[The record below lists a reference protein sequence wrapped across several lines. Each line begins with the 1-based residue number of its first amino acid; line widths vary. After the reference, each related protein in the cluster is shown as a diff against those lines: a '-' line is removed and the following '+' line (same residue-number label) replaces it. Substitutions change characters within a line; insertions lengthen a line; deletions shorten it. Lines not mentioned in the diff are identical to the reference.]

1 MFCLLKLTE
10 PSFEKSAHP
19 DLPKGRARG
28 RRSWWRW
35 NGILQSQDC
44 FATHQSLIINL
55 QEEVLIPVT
64 MTPQQLIWLFL
75 KKVVIHVFKSNQR
88 ESTAVEMVDTEQDI
102 NIDDMNDSGNME
114 VCLVCLFVFSHGCVW
129 VCSETVPSGKL
140 CHLIHDYGKGF
151 I

>member
-1 MFCLLKLTE
+1 MKQ
-10 PSFEKSAHP
+10 
-19 DLPKGRARG
+19 
-28 RRSWWRW
+28 
-35 NGILQSQDC
+35 GILQSQDC
-44 FATHQSLIINL
+44 FTAHQSLIINL
-55 QEEVLIPVT
+55 QEEVLIPVA

-114 VCLVCLFVFSHGCVW
+114 VCLVCLFVCLFVFSHGCVW